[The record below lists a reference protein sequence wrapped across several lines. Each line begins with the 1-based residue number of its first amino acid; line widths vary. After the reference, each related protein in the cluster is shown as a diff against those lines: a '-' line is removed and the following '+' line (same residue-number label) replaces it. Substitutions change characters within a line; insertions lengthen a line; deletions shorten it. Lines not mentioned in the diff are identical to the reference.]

1 MIHREATMTTA
12 TPDLLDDTSGVQ
24 RAIKPSSFTQPFWA
38 ATREKKLVI
47 QYCRA
52 TGKYQHHP
60 RPTSIFTGRKSD
72 IEWREVSGRGELFSW
87 TVVRRGPAAF
97 RGHEPYVIAS
107 VTLDV
112 GVNVIANL
120 VHCSLD
126 QIRIGMKVVPCWLPI
141 NDGMHL
147 LMFQPDR

>member
-1 MIHREATMTTA
+1 MTDRRGDVTTA
-12 TPDLLDDTSGVQ
+12 TRDMPDDTFGVSRHIQ
-24 RAIKPSSFTQPFWA
+24 PSSFTKPFWA
-38 ATREKKLVI
+38 ATREKRLVI

-52 TGKYQHHP
+52 TGRYQHHP

-72 IEWREVSGRGELFSW
+72 IEWREVSGRGEIFSW
-87 TVVRRGPAAF
+87 TVVRRGPEAF
-97 RGHEPYVIAS
+97 RGHEPSVIAS

-120 VHCSLD
+120 VQCPLHD
-126 QIRIGMKVVPCWLPI
+126 IRIAMKVQPCWLPV

-147 LMFQPDR
+147 LMFQPEH